1 LTGVEGNTTIRTG
14 TCPLAPTDD
23 FTQRSFKETSLFKN
37 TLIAF
42 VYTSSEV
49 HSRHRQKIKVGRNRA
64 ANIDLRQN
72 LSRQL
77 DDEGTVTVVADTRE
91 GFVHVCTFSSK

>member
-1 LTGVEGNTTIRTG
+1 M
-14 TCPLAPTDD
+14 
-23 FTQRSFKETSLFKN
+23 
-37 TLIAF
+37 
-42 VYTSSEV
+42 YTSSEV

-77 DDEGTVTVVADTRE
+77 DDEDTVTVWPTQER
-91 GFVHVCTFSSK
+91 GLSMFVHFLLNRTETNPAANIDLSGHFDDEGIATRDLSMFVHSLPAY